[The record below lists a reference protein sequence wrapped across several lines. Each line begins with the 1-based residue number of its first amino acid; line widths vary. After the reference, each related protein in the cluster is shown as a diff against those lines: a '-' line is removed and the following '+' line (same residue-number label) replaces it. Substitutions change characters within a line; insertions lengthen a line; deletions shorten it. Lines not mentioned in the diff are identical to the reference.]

1 VPGASVTSTSREAR
15 AHLRNYSVVI
25 PPDCVAAI
33 NQEDGKHALDYM
45 QRALN
50 AQILES
56 ASIDFKKLKSE
67 DNRALSSSIFSIT
80 VRSCRGRLALKFRS
94 RSEVSNISQA
104 AEAHLTPEA
113 GPKPIGLAANKHL
126 SQGSGRLKLRKYK
139 NRKPV

>member
-1 VPGASVTSTSREAR
+1 MRRAVFRSCLRPKTYEAPVCQGASVTSTSREAR

-56 ASIDFKKLKSE
+56 ASIDFKKLKSG
-67 DNRALSSSIFSIT
+67 IT
-80 VRSCRGRLALKFRS
+80 ER
-94 RSEVSNISQA
+94 
-104 AEAHLTPEA
+104 
-113 GPKPIGLAANKHL
+113 
-126 SQGSGRLKLRKYK
+126 
-139 NRKPV
+139 